1 MGDMYASYVTQRHP
15 WDSSREEEAIRR
27 ALRKDLR
34 THAGQRVLAE
44 QIGIGRSAL
53 RKFLDMSLPGQDTME
68 KLREWLQ
75 DRPEPEVPPGAV
87 ALAILAKEFPAPRRV
102 WARRQLAQRLLE
114 LLGKAGVKVP
124 AWVREEVA

>member
-1 MGDMYASYVTQRHP
+1 MYASYVTKRHP

-34 THAGQRVLAE
+34 TQAGQRVLAE
-44 QIGIGRSAL
+44 QIGIGRGAL
-53 RKFLDMSLPGQDTME
+53 RKFLDMSLPGHDTME
-68 KLREWLQ
+68 KLRDWLQ

-87 ALAILAKEFPAPRRV
+87 ALTILAKEFPAPRRV

-114 LLGKAGVKVP
+114 LLGKTGVKAP
-124 AWVREEVA
+124 AWVREEIA